1 MQDLNQEWHKV
12 YKNLEKQH
20 QILRTLHF
28 YWSSNHIFYYCLS
41 IREKKKKKQA
51 LSRSFTWTE
60 NSKTIKSEK
69 SQCKN

>member
-28 YWSSNHIFYYCLS
+28 YWSSNRIFYYCLS
-41 IREKKKKKQA
+41 IREKKKKKTG
-51 LSRSFTWTE
+51 F
-60 NSKTIKSEK
+60 K
-69 SQCKN
+69 